1 MLPDTVADDA
11 SFAVPFRIKNI
22 GEAPYRNGMILLKQ
36 GEIPYGQTAR
46 IDQIPAGAEV
56 EEMLYFNGFYEPG
69 ELPLKLTYWVM
80 NKLTFS
86 MTVRDLT
93 TVDGEPFTHT
103 FYVVEDPTANEQIA
117 ASETTVSWQ
126 DRTLC
131 VESVAALKSYHIYK
145 VNGEAVATG
154 SLSGTSVR
162 IDGSAWPTGVYVV
175 AIETASG
182 KTMVYKILL

>member
-1 MLPDTVADDA
+1 MVRFEGYL
-11 SFAVPFRIKNI
+11 SFPFRIKNI
-22 GEAPYRNGMILLKQ
+22 GEAPYRNGMILLEQ
-36 GEIPYGQTAR
+36 ESDQYGQTAR

-86 MTVRDLT
+86 MTVRDLP

-103 FYVVEDPTANEQIA
+103 FYVVEDPTANEQIT
-117 ASETTVSWQ
+117 SIPEMTVSWQ
-126 DRTLC
+126 GRTLC
-131 VESVAALKSYHIYK
+131 VESAAALKSYHIYK

-154 SLSGTSVR
+154 SLSGTSAR
-162 IDGSAWPTGVYVV
+162 IDGSAWPVGVYVV
-175 AIETASG
+175 VIEMEDG
-182 KTMVYKILL
+182 KTRVYKIQW